1 MVPRNRTS
9 RQRVRTR
16 KVATATNVPT
26 TVNSYML
33 AHGTRPA
40 ARPRSSS
47 PTPWKARPSVVVA
60 IAIPTALRCGTTSAG
75 AATTVVP
82 PASRA
87 PPPSLAA
94 ASLAAASLASAT
106 LASAAR
112 RAAGRPT
119 RSARCARSN
128 ANATNPMAYAVVAP
142 TTSRVLSSPRSI
154 ATPVLT
160 RGRAPDRVHHPF
172 QLTGKAQV
180 VPAGKGGGVD
190 NCTSVMIGH
199 SEPDPPPW
207 CEQGHREP
215 GKGGQREPEDR
226 SERRV
231 MAQVERDEPRGAL
244 PGQRPQPTRQAA
256 RAGLP
261 GSRTVTSAAKS
272 TGRASAVNSAVNRSR
287 PTVNGTSEP
296 GSKALPPAKVS

>member
-75 AATTVVP
+75 AATTVV
-82 PASRA
+82 
-87 PPPSLAA
+87 
-94 ASLAAASLASAT
+94 
-106 LASAAR
+106 
-112 RAAGRPT
+112 RPT
-119 RSARCARSN
+119 RSARWARSN

-154 ATPVLT
+154 ATPVLA
-160 RGRAPDRVHHPF
+160 GVRAPDRVHHPL
-172 QLTGKAQV
+172 QLTSQAQV
-180 VPAGKGGGVD
+180 VPAGEGGRVD
-190 NCTSVMIGH
+190 NRTSVMIGH
-199 SEPDPPPW
+199 SQPDPPPR
-207 CEQGHREP
+207 CEQGHRDP
-215 GKGGQREPEDR
+215 GEGGQREAEDR
-226 SERRV
+226 PERGV

-244 PGQRPQPTRQAA
+244 PGQRPQPTRQVDRPA
-256 RAGLP
+256 RLDH
-261 GSRTVTSAAKS
+261 
-272 TGRASAVNSAVNRSR
+272 
-287 PTVNGTSEP
+287 
-296 GSKALPPAKVS
+296 

>member
-9 RQRVRTR
+9 RHRVRTR

-60 IAIPTALRCGTTSAG
+60 IAIPTALRCGTASAG
-75 AATTVVP
+75 AAITVVP
-82 PASRA
+82 PASRTA
-87 PPPSLAA
+87 PP
-94 ASLAAASLASAT
+94 SLASAT
-106 LASAAR
+106 R

-154 ATPVLT
+154 ATPALT
-160 RGRAPDRVHHPF
+160 GGRAPDRVHHPF
-172 QLTGKAQV
+172 QLTGKTQV
-180 VPAGKGGGVD
+180 VPAGKGGRVD
-190 NCTSVMIGH
+190 NCTSVMLGH
-199 SEPDPPPW
+199 SPVSYTHLRAHE
-207 CEQGHREP
+207 
-215 GKGGQREPEDR
+215 
-226 SERRV
+226 
-231 MAQVERDEPRGAL
+231 
-244 PGQRPQPTRQAA
+244 TRHDLVC
-256 RAGLP
+256 RL
-261 GSRTVTSAAKS
+261 
-272 TGRASAVNSAVNRSR
+272 
-287 PTVNGTSEP
+287 
-296 GSKALPPAKVS
+296 L